1 MTTISTAPIWPYDH
15 HHHYDHMT
23 FWSPYPLHPYDHMTT
38 ITTTPMICY
47 PSPAS
52 ASLSERRKT
61 ANLFFPCTTK
71 LFETQSETGYISYYI
86 PIHEVLWD
94 HIKLFNWFKW
104 ERAGYD
110 SFDPV
115 VEAVLWLWKG
125 AKTALT
131 LLTPRF
137 IANINFQTAEVE
149 ALPLLLQ
156 YIHGHPPRV
165 NPRI

>member
-1 MTTISTAPIWPYDH
+1 MH
-15 HHHYDHMT
+15 H
-23 FWSPYPLHPYDHMTT
+23 
-38 ITTTPMICY
+38 
-47 PSPAS
+47 
-52 ASLSERRKT
+52 KQV
-61 ANLFFPCTTK
+61 K
-71 LFETQSETGYISYYI
+71 YYI
-86 PIHEVLWD
+86 IYLLWD